1 MRIVRSAA
9 YATIPW
15 KNGRGVTRRVA
26 VFPAEAGYQAL
37 DWHVSRTAI
46 AHDTPFSQLTGLD
59 RQLLLVSGEGVILR
73 LRSETDHVDL
83 ERRIDRPLEP
93 FAFRGDWDVDCA
105 VVDGPVEVLN
115 VMTRR
120 GRAAARIDVRAF
132 SAPETLRKPARET
145 LVVFAA
151 GSGLTAYG
159 SWGTASLS
167 ADDSIVVD
175 EHEATEI
182 ALGHSDSSAARAV
195 LIRLDLV

>member
-1 MRIVRSAA
+1 VKIVRSAA
-9 YATIPW
+9 YARIPW

-59 RQLLLVSGEGVILR
+59 RQLLLVSGEGLILR
-73 LRSETDHVDL
+73 LRSEADHVDL

-120 GRAAARIDVRAF
+120 GCAAARIEVRAF
-132 SAPETLRKPARET
+132 AKPEPLRKQAGET
-145 LVVFAA
+145 LVALAA
-151 GSGLTAYG
+151 GGELTAYG
-159 SWGTASLS
+159 SWGTATLH
-167 ADDSIVVD
+167 ADDSILVD
-175 EHEATEI
+175 EREATEI
-182 ALGHSDSSAARAV
+182 ALGSSDSSPGRAV
-195 LIRLDLV
+195 LIRLELL

>member
-1 MRIVRSAA
+1 VRIVRSAA

-46 AHDTPFSQLTGLD
+46 GHDTPFSQLTGLD
-59 RQLLLVSGEGVILR
+59 RQLLLVSGAGLILR
-73 LRSETDHVDL
+73 LRSETDHVAL

-120 GRAAARIDVRAF
+120 GRAAARLEVRAF
-132 SAPETLRKPARET
+132 SALETLRKPAGET

-159 SWGTASLS
+159 SWGTASLNV
-167 ADDSIVVD
+167 DDSIVVD
-175 EHEATEI
+175 EREATEI
-182 ALGHSDSSAARAV
+182 AVGSTDSSPVRAV
-195 LIRLDLV
+195 LIRLDLL

>member
-59 RQLLLVSGEGVILR
+59 RQLLLVSGAGLILR
-73 LRSETDHVDL
+73 LRSETDHVAL

-120 GRAAARIDVRAF
+120 GRAAARLEVRAF
-132 SAPETLRKPARET
+132 SALETLRKPAGET

-159 SWGTASLS
+159 SWGTASLNV
-167 ADDSIVVD
+167 DDSIVVD
-175 EHEATEI
+175 EREATEI
-182 ALGHSDSSAARAV
+182 AVGSTDSSPVRAV
-195 LIRLDLV
+195 LIRLDLL

>member
-1 MRIVRSAA
+1 VRIVRSAA

-59 RQLLLVSGEGVILR
+59 RQLLLVSGAGLILR
-73 LRSETDHVDL
+73 LRSETDHVAL

-120 GRAAARIDVRAF
+120 GRAAARLEVRAF
-132 SAPETLRKPARET
+132 SALETLRKPAGET

-159 SWGTASLS
+159 SWGTASLNV
-167 ADDSIVVD
+167 DDSIVVD
-175 EHEATEI
+175 EREATEI
-182 ALGHSDSSAARAV
+182 AVGSTDSSPVRAV
-195 LIRLDLV
+195 LIRLDLL